1 MKKII
6 YTLVALA
13 FSSATFAQFSKGNA
27 VKSDEFYPGAIFN
40 EKSLKGLEPQKLL
53 TATETSVV
61 ILPSSLLEDSFEIS
75 DYSKENWHAIIDKY
89 YAKLSKATQNESF
102 SFSTPSQ
109 VYSLKYLDK
118 DYNTY
123 ESIKNYFGVEEIT
136 SKNLFFGKSEQIL
149 FSFLV
154 IDPINKEDR
163 YISKEALEK
172 IKEQDPILIQSVSF
186 GKRADILIA
195 SNKLD
200 TEIRTAFNIYR
211 SKETQRYKEADQ
223 ILADASVH
231 IILFGKNNIDTSNL
245 TNQEIILAYIDFI
258 TKPAVKED
266 YYYPIK
272 YEGLH
277 LNNRMIYQSDI
288 MQDSY
293 K

>member
-13 FSSATFAQFSKGNA
+13 FSSATFAQEYNHA
-27 VKSDEFYPGAIFN
+27 VKSEEFYPGAIFN
-40 EKSLKGLEPQKLL
+40 EKSLKGIEPQKLL
-53 TATETSVV
+53 TATEASMVV
-61 ILPSSLLEDSFEIS
+61 PSIAELPFEIS
-75 DYSKENWHAIIDKY
+75 NYSKENWHAIIDKY
-89 YAKLSKATQNESF
+89 YTELSGDIQNQSF

-109 VYSLKYLDK
+109 VGSLQSLDMH
-118 DYNTY
+118 YNTY
-123 ESIKNYFGVEEIT
+123 ESIKNYFGVDAIT

-149 FSFLV
+149 FSLE
-154 IDPINKEDR
+154 IADPINGEGR

-172 IKEQDPILIQSVSF
+172 IKDQDPILIQSIGF

-200 TEIRTAFNIYR
+200 TEIRTAFSIYR
-211 SKETQRYKEADQ
+211 SKETQRYKEAEQ

-231 IILFGKNNIDTSNL
+231 IILFGKNNIDTASL

-266 YYYPIK
+266 YYYPIR
-272 YEGLH
+272 YGGMH
-277 LNNRMIYQSDI
+277 LNTRML
-288 MQDSY
+288 Y
-293 K
+293 KNDFM